1 MQGVVVGGSVW
12 RGACARRLPAPS
24 RARVILAC
32 CEGVRWVRWVEV
44 DGWKGSKGGKKKV
57 RKKRRTSSRLPFKGL
72 SATQASPASDVC
84 SRPTRTR
91 TRRRRRRR
99 SSRQVVSPSHRLPPP
114 GNIPVPR
121 PRLTPGDC
129 PRSIGPARRD
139 FQPTHVRTVDGR
151 EGGRMTSQAMLTEM
165 PPCGACD
172 DARISASSRADWP
185 TPRPPRA
192 KRRSGHRANRKG
204 AGERASARA
213 RATPASSGTWVSE
226 GRVGTPRGGRRRA
239 GLGAETGVATRT

>member
-1 MQGVVVGGSVW
+1 M
-12 RGACARRLPAPS
+12 
-24 RARVILAC
+24 
-32 CEGVRWVRWVEV
+32 RWVRWVEV

-139 FQPTHVRTVDGR
+139 FQPTHVRTVDRR

-204 AGERASARA
+204 AGKRTCTCNPRQLGDLGQRGACWDA
-213 RATPASSGTWVSE
+213 E
-226 GRVGTPRGGRRRA
+226 GRETPSRSRSRDGRRNAHVTDGR
-239 GLGAETGVATRT
+239 GLLHPALCSRPWPCVHCVH